1 MPFLN
6 FMVTTVARGWVKDV
20 GGSSFKP
27 QQEKKNTEKKKLL
40 NKKFITVSR
49 TKFVMFCSAMRVR
62 GKNKKYKEY
71 TSNVYVSKREKSK
84 QENKALLLS
93 RTLDL

>member
-1 MPFLN
+1 MWEVPVSN
-6 FMVTTVARGWVKDV
+6 PSRKRRIR
-20 GGSSFKP
+20 K
-27 QQEKKNTEKKKLL
+27 KKKLL

>member
-1 MPFLN
+1 
-6 FMVTTVARGWVKDV
+6 
-20 GGSSFKP
+20 
-27 QQEKKNTEKKKLL
+27 
-40 NKKFITVSR
+40 
-49 TKFVMFCSAMRVR
+49 MFCSAMRVR